1 MMNAQILSGLR
12 NGQNT
17 DLSAGTIR
25 NADAVL
31 LLLHS
36 AGGMGRS
43 DDLKA
48 ALRAWGGDLSYSYL
62 FQSHSPSGGY
72 GFVGTSFEQASN
84 RVYHYPSAYGDE
96 HYSVRRTY
104 YYRVARGNYAVSS
117 EGYKR
122 LNELGFTNEKV
133 IA

>member
-1 MMNAQILSGLR
+1 MNAQILSGLR

-17 DLSAGTIR
+17 DLSSCVIR

-36 AGGMGRS
+36 SGGMGRS
-43 DDLKA
+43 GDLKA
-48 ALRAWGGDLSYSYL
+48 ALRSWRGCRSYGYL
-62 FQSHSPSGGY
+62 FQSHCPSTGY
-72 GFVGTSFEQASN
+72 GFVGTSFEQATN
-84 RVYHYPSAYGDE
+84 RVYHYASDHGDS

-104 YYRVARGNYAVSS
+104 YYRLARGNYAITA

-122 LNELGFTNEKV
+122 LTELGFTNENV
-133 IA
+133 VA

>member
-1 MMNAQILSGLR
+1 MINAQILSGLR

-36 AGGMGRS
+36 SGGMGRS
-43 DDLKA
+43 ADLKA
-48 ALRAWGGDLSYSYL
+48 ALRTWGGEQSYGYL
-62 FQSHSPSGGY
+62 FQSHCPSSGY

-84 RVYHYPSAYGDE
+84 RVYHYASEHGDS

-104 YYRVARGNYAVSS
+104 YYRLARGNFAISA

-133 IA
+133 VA